1 MAVSE
6 LLYCGGSVTRMVTAE
21 MSHLLLATCY
31 LLLATCY
38 LLPEPSLDT
47 GRVWVMVRG
56 SARER
61 ASPASWDSEW
71 RTVKL
76 GEVEVEVKEVEVE
89 DCLRSTSSS

>member
-1 MAVSE
+1 M
-6 LLYCGGSVTRMVTAE
+6 
-21 MSHLLLATCY
+21 
-31 LLLATCY
+31 
-38 LLPEPSLDT
+38 LPEPSLDT

-61 ASPASWDSEW
+61 ASSASWDSEW

-76 GEVEVEVKEVEVE
+76 GEEEVEVLEVEVEVVEVEVEVE

>member
-1 MAVSE
+1 
-6 LLYCGGSVTRMVTAE
+6 MVTAE

-76 GEVEVEVKEVEVE
+76 GVVVVVVVLEVEVEVE

>member
-1 MAVSE
+1 
-6 LLYCGGSVTRMVTAE
+6 
-21 MSHLLLATCY
+21 
-31 LLLATCY
+31 
-38 LLPEPSLDT
+38 
-47 GRVWVMVRG
+47 MVRG

-89 DCLRSTSSS
+89 DCLRSTSNS